1 MHDVGKIA
9 IPDSILLKPGALT
22 REERAEIEEHAE
34 RGERILEASSSEL
47 MKLAAEIAGSQALSR
62 EGWAAVG

>member
-22 REERAEIEEHAE
+22 REERAKSRSTQNA
-34 RGERILEASSSEL
+34 ASAFSKRAPPSS
-47 MKLAAEIAGSQALSR
+47 
-62 EGWAAVG
+62 